1 MLKKLIVNE
10 AALPPTNVP
19 IPTRRRQLQSIQAA
33 RGVAALTVVAFHLT
47 LFVKETYPTASLW
60 LNGFSNGF
68 AGVDLFFVISGFVIV
83 YTSHTYLGKPSQLT
97 HYLTKRFV
105 RVYPMYWLS
114 LLAMLLAMS
123 VAYWAGSEAL
133 RASMADKWPD
143 LSTFLLTPYHTILNG
158 VSWSLSFE
166 LFFYLLFACLIVSR
180 RLWVIPVA
188 FLLGSLYVTFTEPY
202 IVPGL
207 STPVAVYFWFSSLNI
222 EFALGAVLGMWFTF
236 RPAPVRVGNV
246 PIGSWL
252 VIAGL
257 LWLVAL
263 PATPN
268 EHVPERLWH
277 YGIGSFL
284 LLGGLLSLEHS
295 HIIRLPRW
303 VVLTGD
309 ASYVIYL
316 IHVPLLLPFGRLMA
330 QTFPI
335 FSPMVSWLCLSFV
348 VIITLLSIGIHK
360 KIEKPLMRRLKS
372 ERAKE

>member
-1 MLKKLIVNE
+1 MTN
-10 AALPPTNVP
+10 ASPTATHVAVG
-19 IPTRRRQLQSIQAA
+19 TQRRQLQTIQAA
-33 RGVAALTVVAFHLT
+33 RGIAALTVVAFHLT
-47 LFVKETYPTASLW
+47 MFVKETYLSASLW
-60 LNGFSNGF
+60 LDGFTNGF

-83 YTSHTYLGKPSQLT
+83 YTSYSYIGQRSQLRP
-97 HYLTKRFV
+97 YLTKRFV

-123 VAYWAGSEAL
+123 AAYWLGSDAIRL
-133 RASMADKWPD
+133 SMADKWPNFT
-143 LSTFLLTPYHTILNG
+143 TFLLTPYHTILNG

-166 LFFYLLFACLIVSR
+166 LFFYLLFACLIVSK
-180 RLWVIPVA
+180 RLWVVPFA
-188 FLLGSLYVTFTEPY
+188 FLLGSIYVTFTEPY
-202 IVPGL
+202 IVPGPA
-207 STPVAVYFWFSSLNI
+207 TPVTTYFWYSSLNI
-222 EFALGAVLGMWFTF
+222 EFALGAVLGTWFTY
-236 RPAPVRVGNV
+236 RPAPVRLYNV
-246 PIGSWL
+246 PAGAGL
-252 VIAGL
+252 CIAGL
-257 LWLVAL
+257 LWLFAL

-295 HIIRLPRW
+295 YAIRLPRW

-316 IHVPLLLPFGRLMA
+316 IHVPLLLPFSRVVT

-348 VIITLLSIGIHK
+348 VIITFLSVGIHK
-360 KIEKPLMRRLKS
+360 KVEKPLMRRLKS
-372 ERAKE
+372 ERLKE